1 VDLRNDALH
10 YVVKYKRPVGDISPI
25 YHKYNYGNAQLSV
38 NVIDPM
44 IERLSESSKI
54 PLPRW
59 LSRFRG
65 AFGY

>member
-1 VDLRNDALH
+1 VILVL
-10 YVVKYKRPVGDISPI
+10 YIISTTTEMP
-25 YHKYNYGNAQLSV
+25 NSV

-65 AFGY
+65 AFGYWDDAFY